1 MFDFFK
7 KSDENFIFSPM
18 TGKMVSLM
26 EIPDEVFSEKIIGDG
41 AAIIPQEDMVVAPV
55 DGEII
60 QVADTGHAFC
70 IRSKDGL
77 DVLLHIGVDTVNMRG
92 EGFKSF
98 VSVGDKV
105 KAGEKIGKADVRLI
119 EKKGYPLHS
128 AVIITNMQEIK
139 NMQSYTGNA
148 VAGKT
153 ELILYKKK

>member
-7 KSDENFIFSPM
+7 KSDENFILSPM

-41 AAIIPQEDMVVAPV
+41 AAIIPQEDVVVAPV

-70 IRSKDGL
+70 IHSKDGL

-92 EGFKSF
+92 EGFESF
-98 VSVGDKV
+98 VSVGQKV
-105 KAGEKIGKADVRLI
+105 KAGEKIGKADVKLI

-139 NMQSYTGNA
+139 SMQSYTGNA